1 MDKQKIIDVWLDY
14 KLKTMTLDE
23 LKLFVSWYLQEECEA
38 MTIEEL
44 IRSIELECPSFF
56 LPGEYLPES
65 VFKD

>member
-38 MTIEEL
+38 MTKEEL

-56 LPGEYLPES
+56 VPGEYLSES